1 MQAASSSKALTL
13 NRRRQQELKRDEDE
27 VCVCLASCAGLLAC
41 SGRLSNLLACL
52 KTTCE
57 ILIRLSS
64 CLRPHAAGLQRCC
77 AAASLATACAVA
89 CLKSAQARA
98 LRTCASC
105 DPCALAVMEDRS
117 YEDREMRGS
126 SFF

>member
-1 MQAASSSKALTL
+1 MSSFLRGSAGMFRPLKQFACLSEDNLRDLDSTL
-13 NRRRQQELKRDEDE
+13 E
-27 VCVCLASCAGLLAC
+27 LLATPC
-41 SGRLSNLLACL
+41 GGVAEMLC
-52 KTTCE
+52 
-57 ILIRLSS
+57 
-64 CLRPHAAGLQRCC
+64 G
-77 AAASLATACAVA
+77 SLATACAVA